1 MVTSMMMMPDESP
14 PGCDE
19 IDHYQKRKQ
28 LVAATEHERS
38 VSSPNTDLW
47 VISGGR
53 DSQIDLSAI
62 EGAQK
67 NEKVKAV
74 KEYRISD
81 IAYYLLNPEPIE
93 VDKRLIG
100 CEIHYEQ
107 RLTTKIFD
115 KIKCLFPRRLRHLC
129 NGRMIPPEILLSHC
143 KVEMPPLKD
152 KALENHL
159 YSIYESLRSYDSI
172 AKRLPQLDPGHIA
185 HVIGICKDI
194 GGSLTYLK
202 LQGSSEDKLKYM
214 QNYISKDVGVLLRKA
229 YIGDGLFEMRGFDFT
244 AYDSDHAHRLI
255 VYRQNGKA
263 KCCVLNSKN
272 TVEYSLDDVHLLKL
286 ILLLQ
291 QALADNLKLKE
302 AFGFC
307 IRGKAKPV
315 KLFFNRQLEVDYSKS
330 HFPPIYRD
338 IIKKKNTN
346 SNQQNL
352 IRPALNYLQIG
363 ISFNYIP
370 QPDCAT
376 DNMITLIS
384 VLHDLRAL
392 ELLKKNL
399 PQVYNE
405 IEKHVGVSEAGR
417 FYLLDSIEG
426 CNNDE

>member
-1 MVTSMMMMPDESP
+1 M
-14 PGCDE
+14 
-19 IDHYQKRKQ
+19 
-28 LVAATEHERS
+28 ATKEYERS
-38 VSSPNTDLW
+38 VSGPNTDVW
-47 VISGGR
+47 IISGGR
-53 DSQIDLSAI
+53 HSQIGLSAI
-62 EGAQK
+62 EGANK
-67 NEKVKAV
+67 NEQVKAV

-81 IAYYLLNPEPIE
+81 IAYYLLNPKPIE

-100 CEIHYEQ
+100 CEIHYQQ
-107 RLTTKIFD
+107 RLAAKIIE
-115 KIKCLFPRRLRHLC
+115 KIKGLFPRKLRHRW
-129 NGRMIPPEILLSHC
+129 NGHMIPPEILLSHC

-159 YSIYESLRSYDSI
+159 YSIYEYLRSYDSI
-172 AKRLPQLDPGHIA
+172 SKRLPQLDPDHIA

-229 YIGDGLFEMRGFDFT
+229 YIGDGLFEMRGFDS
-244 AYDSDHAHRLI
+244 AVYDSNHAHRLI
-255 VYRQNGKA
+255 VYQKNGKPR
-263 KCCVLNSKN
+263 CCVLNSKN
-272 TVEYSLDDVHLLKL
+272 AVEYSLEDLNLLKL
-286 ILLLQ
+286 LLLLQ
-291 QALADNLKLKE
+291 QALADDLKLKK
-302 AFGFC
+302 ALGYC
-307 IRGKAKPV
+307 IRGEAKPV

-330 HFPPIYRD
+330 IFPPVYRD
-338 IIKKKNTN
+338 ILKEKKTN

-370 QPDCAT
+370 QADMAA

-392 ELLKKNL
+392 ELLRKNL

-405 IEKHVGVSEAGR
+405 IEKRVGVSEAGR

-426 CNNDE
+426 CSNDE

>member
-1 MVTSMMMMPDESP
+1 M
-14 PGCDE
+14 
-19 IDHYQKRKQ
+19 
-28 LVAATEHERS
+28 AATEYERS
-38 VSSPNTDLW
+38 VSSPNSDIW
-47 VISGGR
+47 IISGGR
-53 DSQIDLSAI
+53 DSQIDLSAV
-62 EGAQK
+62 EGAKK
-67 NEKVKAV
+67 NEQVKAM

-81 IAYYLLNPEPIE
+81 IAYYLLNPKPIE

-100 CEIHYEQ
+100 CEIHYQ
-107 RLTTKIFD
+107 QGLTTKIIE
-115 KIKCLFPRRLRHLC
+115 KIKRLFPRRLRHLW
-129 NGRMIPPEILLSHC
+129 NGHMIPPEVLISHC
-143 KVEMPPLKD
+143 KVEVPALKD

-159 YSIYESLRSYDSI
+159 TRIYESLRFYDSVSR
-172 AKRLPQLDPGHIA
+172 RLPQLDPDHIA

-202 LQGSSEDKLKYM
+202 LQGSSDDKLKYM

-255 VYRQNGKA
+255 VYLQNGKP

-272 TVEYSLDDVHLLKL
+272 TVAYSLDNVHLLKFL
-286 ILLLQ
+286 LLLQ
-291 QALADNLKLKE
+291 QALADDMKLNA
-302 AFGFC
+302 AFDFC

-330 HFPPIYRD
+330 LFPAIYRD
-338 IIKKKNTN
+338 ILKDKKTN

-363 ISFNYIP
+363 ISFNYVP
-370 QPDCAT
+370 QPESAK
-376 DNMITLIS
+376 DNMVTLIS

-392 ELLKKNL
+392 ELLRKNL

-405 IEKHVGVSEAGR
+405 IEKRVGVSEVGR